1 MKPWEFQKQE
11 QYSPRI
17 RCWTDRDPAQSF
29 VFGSQVNFE

>member
-11 QYSPRI
+11 RYS
-17 RCWTDRDPAQSF
+17 WTDRDPAQSF